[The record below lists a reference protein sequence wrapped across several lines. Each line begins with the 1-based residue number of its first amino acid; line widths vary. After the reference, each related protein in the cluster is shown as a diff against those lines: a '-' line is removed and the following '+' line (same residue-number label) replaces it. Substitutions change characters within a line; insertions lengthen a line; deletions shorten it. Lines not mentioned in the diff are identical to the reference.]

1 MNNFFL
7 QFLIK
12 MNTDLN
18 SFIYSPK
25 DTIHFFGEYD
35 NEDEKE
41 FDILNNFFCYKE
53 DKENFDEINFN
64 NITNV
69 SETDKFE
76 NNEKGKKFKS
86 NLDNDNEL
94 NETSLTLQEE
104 IEEEIKQI
112 PKENKIIENPNLIF
126 KIDKINKKKKQKC
139 KIHIIRK
146 NDPDTIRRKIKP
158 HFHKYFIDL
167 LNKKIQQKKLNSK
180 KIKKFLKL
188 NNYLTSTVSIN
199 LNKKLI
205 ERKIGNILK
214 YEPISSKYRTYDFK
228 NNAKIVNL
236 ILKKNDIEINKILN
250 MKYKDLF
257 SIFLNSQC
265 YKNLL
270 EKLRKKEGENYV
282 KLFDETGKNFVFY
295 FMFTEPKNEKNKDI
309 INRDKFGNHSQRNE
323 ISFTLNENQ
332 SNESLFFNYYNNED
346 FEMSSDLFL
355 KLEFKNVC
363 FKN

>member
-1 MNNFFL
+1 
-7 QFLIK
+7 

-180 KIKKFLKL
+180 KIKYAVITPCCLCAV
-188 NNYLTSTVSIN
+188 TCCWATTP
-199 LNKKLI
+199 
-205 ERKIGNILK
+205 R
-214 YEPISSKYRTYDFK
+214 
-228 NNAKIVNL
+228 
-236 ILKKNDIEINKILN
+236 
-250 MKYKDLF
+250 M
-257 SIFLNSQC
+257 
-265 YKNLL
+265 
-270 EKLRKKEGENYV
+270 
-282 KLFDETGKNFVFY
+282 
-295 FMFTEPKNEKNKDI
+295 
-309 INRDKFGNHSQRNE
+309 
-323 ISFTLNENQ
+323 
-332 SNESLFFNYYNNED
+332 
-346 FEMSSDLFL
+346 
-355 KLEFKNVC
+355 
-363 FKN
+363 

>member
-1 MNNFFL
+1 MNS
-7 QFLIK
+7 
-12 MNTDLN
+12 DLN

-25 DTIHFFGEYD
+25 DTIQFFGDYD

-41 FDILNNFFCYKE
+41 FNILNNFFCYKE
-53 DKENFDEINFN
+53 EKETFDEINFN

-69 SETDKFE
+69 SETDKFD
-76 NNEKGKKFKS
+76 NNEKVKKLKS

-94 NETSLTLQEE
+94 NETSLTL
-104 IEEEIKQI
+104 EEEQNDDEINQI
-112 PKENKIIENPNLIF
+112 QKENKITDNQNLIF
-126 KIDKINKKKKQKC
+126 KIDKNSKKNNNKKKC
-139 KIHIIRK
+139 KKNKVCIIRK

-167 LNKKIQQKKLNSK
+167 LNKKIQQKKLHSK

-188 NNYLTSTVSIN
+188 NNHLTSTVSIN

-214 YEPISSKYRTYDFK
+214 YEPISSKYKTYDYQ
-228 NNAKIVNL
+228 NNKKLVNIIV
-236 ILKKNDIEINKILN
+236 KKNDVEINSILN
-250 MKYKDLF
+250 MKYKELF

-295 FMFTEPKNEKNKDI
+295 FMFTEPKNDKNNKLKNK
-309 INRDKFGNHSQRNE
+309 NKFDNGLKNDE
-323 ISFTLNENQ
+323 TSFI
-332 SNESLFFNYYNNED
+332 SNEKYFQDDSFIYNCINED
-346 FEMSSDLFL
+346 NEMQY
-355 KLEFKNVC
+355 EFCV
-363 FKN
+363 